1 MARTFRR
8 LVTGLDA
15 KGRSVLVSDTEIAE
29 AGSVGNFDIWMM
41 RAGATPNEAPIPGPF
56 PFFPATGDMIFRTF
70 RIPPDAPGMGP
81 ADLAAI
87 AEGFFAAVGDPA
99 CRVDTARHPLMHR
112 TPTIDC
118 IMLLS
123 GEAALLLDEG
133 EPVALRQ
140 FDVVIERATN
150 HTWLNTGSA
159 DAVFLAVM
167 VGVR

>member
-1 MARTFRR
+1 MVRNFRR
-8 LVTGLDA
+8 LVTGQDA
-15 KGRSVLVSDTEIAE
+15 NGRSVLASDTAIAE

-41 RAGATPNEAPIPGPF
+41 RAGPSPDDPPMPGPF
-56 PFFPATGDMIFRTF
+56 PFFPAAGDLIFRTF
-70 RIPPDAPGMGP
+70 RIPPDAPGMSR

-87 AEGFFAAVGDPA
+87 AEGFFTEVGDPA
-99 CRVDTARHPLMHR
+99 CRVDTTRHPLMHR

-123 GEAALLLDEG
+123 GEAALLLDAG
-133 EPVALRQ
+133 EPVALRP

-150 HTWLNTGSA
+150 HTWLNTGTT